1 MFRSAQTKLRPA
13 EATILR
19 GSFAHARFPSITT
32 PSRVCSHASCR
43 QSRALS
49 TAIRPTSA
57 SYTQLHPQPIFTRR
71 SFAFTSRMASTRTES
86 DAFGEIQVPSDK
98 YWGAQTERSLE
109 NFKINQPQDRM
120 PPPIV
125 RAFGILKGAAA
136 TVNMKFG
143 LDPKLG
149 GAIQQAAA
157 EVASLKLV
165 DHFPLVVW
173 QTGSGTQSN
182 MNANEVISNR
192 AIEIL
197 GGTMGSKKPVHPND
211 HVNMSASSNDTF
223 PTVMHIAAVLDLE
236 ESLLP
241 ALISLRD
248 ALKKKSGQ
256 FEKIIKIGR
265 THLQDATPLTL
276 GQEFSGYVQ
285 QLDFGIDRVNSAL
298 PRLKMLA
305 QGGTAVGT
313 GINTFKGFAEDIAA
327 EVSKMTGHEFV
338 TAPNKFEALAA
349 HDAIVEASGQLNTL
363 ATSLFKIAQD
373 IRFLGS
379 GPRCGLGEL
388 KLPENEPGSSIM
400 PGKVNPTQC
409 ESLTMVC
416 TQVFGNHA
424 ATTFAGS
431 QGNFELNVFKPVMIR
446 NLLHSSR
453 LLADGMRSFEKNLV
467 EGIEADE
474 KRITALLNES
484 LMLVTCL
491 NPIIGYDMASKV
503 AKNAHKKGL
512 TLKESAMELKAL
524 SDADF
529 DKHVRPELMIAPK
542 EKK

>member
-1 MFRSAQTKLRPA
+1 MFRSATKLRAA
-13 EATILR
+13 EAGALQ
-19 GSFAHARFPSITT
+19 SLAHAKVSNPSFRCARITR
-32 PSRVCSHASCR
+32 P
-43 QSRALS
+43 LS
-49 TAIRPTSA
+49 TTRASLSKHQTAFQRRQFSA
-57 SYTQLHPQPIFTRR
+57 TT
-71 SFAFTSRMASTRTES
+71 AVMANTRTES
-86 DAFGEIQVPSDK
+86 DAFGEIQVPADK

-109 NFKINQPQDRM
+109 NFRINQPQDRM

-149 GAIQQAAA
+149 KAIQQAAE
-157 EVASLKLV
+157 EVASLKLI

-197 GGTMGSKKPVHPND
+197 GGTMGTKKPVHPND

-223 PTVMHIAAVLDLE
+223 PTVMHIAAVLDFE

-241 ALISLRD
+241 ALTSLRD
-248 ALKKKSGQ
+248 ALKKKSDQ
-256 FEKIIKIGR
+256 WETLIKIGR

-285 QLDFGIDRVNSAL
+285 QLDFGIERIKSSL

-327 EVSKMTGHEFV
+327 EVSKMTGKDFV

-349 HDAIVEASGQLNTL
+349 HDAIVEAHGQLNTL

-416 TQVFGNHA
+416 AQVFGNQV

-467 EGIEADE
+467 AGLEADE
-474 KRITALLNES
+474 QRISSIMNES

-491 NPIIGYDMASKV
+491 NPVIGYDAASKT
-503 AKNAHKKGL
+503 AKYAHKNGL
-512 TLKESAMELKAL
+512 TLKEAALKL
-524 SDADF
+524 EVISEADF
-529 DKHVRPELMIAPK
+529 DKYVRPELMINPSDYK
-542 EKK
+542 PDRKSVV